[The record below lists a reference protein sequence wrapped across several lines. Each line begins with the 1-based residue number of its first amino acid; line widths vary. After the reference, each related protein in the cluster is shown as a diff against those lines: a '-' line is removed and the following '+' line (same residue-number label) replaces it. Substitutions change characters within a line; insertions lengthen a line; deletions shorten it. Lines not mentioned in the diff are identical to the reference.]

1 MANRKLIWAS
11 AVFAAFAAVA
21 AVKDYNASSRV
32 GKAPGFNVSA
42 SLEDRSEVSVKYSPK
57 TNQAT
62 VSATTSINHEYVK
75 GVRLDFLENYAKSQR
90 RLDLDFT
97 LNLFNKKVAWRPT
110 YDLNTR
116 TFYVNGFYKI

>member
-1 MANRKLIWAS
+1 MVNSKLIWAS
-11 AVFAAFAAVA
+11 ALFAAFTTLAV
-21 AVKDYNASSRV
+21 VKDYNASSRP
-32 GKAPGFNVSA
+32 KAPGFNVSA

-62 VSATTSINHEYVK
+62 VSASTLINHEYVK
-75 GVRLDFLENYAKSQR
+75 GVRLDFLENYAKPQR
-90 RLDLDFT
+90 KLDLDFT

-116 TFYVNGFYKI
+116 TLFVNGFYKI